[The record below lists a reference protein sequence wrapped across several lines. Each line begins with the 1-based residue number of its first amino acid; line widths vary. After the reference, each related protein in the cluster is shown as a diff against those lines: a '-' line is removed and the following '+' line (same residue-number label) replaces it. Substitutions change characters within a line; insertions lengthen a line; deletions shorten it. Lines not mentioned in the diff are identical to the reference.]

1 MPGASQVETRI
12 AARPAPAR
20 LARGWKRTLA
30 FCAIGLALACP
41 EIAASQLQQKPVA
54 ADQAS
59 KGPRGRETGL
69 SVPRFVSLRSREAR
83 MRIGPS
89 LDYGTQWIYR
99 VAGLPLEITA
109 EYGNWRQVR
118 DSDGVSGWMHRALLS
133 SKRTAL
139 IGPWISANAPI
150 RAEPTTSAAT
160 LASLAARVRLSI
172 DSCDGHW
179 CKVEVTGHHLEGF
192 VKQTN
197 LWGVYPNEAIK

>member
-1 MPGASQVETRI
+1 MPRVTQSV
-12 AARPAPAR
+12 ARQSPAR

-30 FCAIGLALACP
+30 IGAVCLAVACP
-41 EIAASQLQQKPVA
+41 EIAANQLQQKPVA
-54 ADQAS
+54 ADEVS

-69 SVPRFVSLRSREAR
+69 AVPRFVSLRSREAR

-118 DSDGVSGWMHRALLS
+118 DSDGVSGWMHRALLAS
-133 SKRTAL
+133 NRTAV
-139 IGPWISANAPI
+139 IGPWIFANVPL
-150 RAEPTTSAAT
+150 RAEPTTSART
-160 LASLAARVRLSI
+160 LASLTARVRLSI
-172 DSCDGHW
+172 DNCNGSW

-192 VKQTN
+192 VRQTN
-197 LWGVYPNEAIK
+197 LWGVYPNETIK